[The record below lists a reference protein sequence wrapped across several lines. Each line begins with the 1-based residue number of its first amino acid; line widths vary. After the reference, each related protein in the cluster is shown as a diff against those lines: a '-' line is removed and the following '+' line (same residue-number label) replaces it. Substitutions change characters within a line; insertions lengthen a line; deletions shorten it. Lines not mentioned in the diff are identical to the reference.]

1 MSPTRLSTQPQHRFE
16 TVLAPDLARVSDAR
30 RSASAALR
38 LWDVGK
44 PLADDVQ
51 LVVSELVANAIE
63 HGSGWVALRVAE
75 TAGNVTVEVTDA
87 NHVPA
92 RIRCSEPDDP
102 RGRGLVI
109 VAALAHQWGVSEN
122 GRTTWAR
129 FVLERTEMAPAD

>member
-1 MSPTRLSTQPQHRFE
+1 MSPTRLPTQPQHRFE
-16 TVLAPDLARVSDAR
+16 TVLAPELARVSDAR
-30 RSASAALR
+30 RSASAVLR

-51 LVVSELVANAIE
+51 LVVSELVANAME
-63 HGSGWVALRVAE
+63 HGSGWVALRFAE
-75 TAGNVTVEVTDA
+75 TAGNLTVEVTDA

-92 RIRCSEPDDP
+92 RMRCSKPDDP

-109 VAALAHQWGVSEN
+109 VAALAQKWGVSEN

-129 FVLERTEMAPAD
+129 FILEGTAMAAAD